1 MATFRHIRGEPPGGM
16 RRNNGLPWIASRYS
30 PCGMT
35 LRYHTPL
42 DPAEQ
47 TAFGLPEP
55 QPLAM
60 ADRVR
65 FAELDILNHVNNKAY
80 MEWFET
86 LRVEYHDRLCMPF
99 YEGQPRPRMVL
110 RNASIRY
117 VREMVIGEDYVAT
130 ARVVAFR
137 TNSFTLEQQLWSG
150 DLRATLSGVM
160 VSLRA
165 DGSGRYPLP
174 EALCRQFVYRDRAAP
189 EA

>member
-1 MATFRHIRGEPPGGM
+1 MD
-16 RRNNGLPWIASRYS
+16 
-30 PCGMT
+30 
-35 LRYHTPL
+35 LRFHTPL

-86 LRVEYHDRLCMPF
+86 LRVEYSDRLCAPF
-99 YEGQPRPRMVL
+99 YDGQPRPRMVL
-110 RNASIRY
+110 RHATIRY
-117 VREMVIGEDYVAT
+117 VREMVLGENYVAT
-130 ARVVAFR
+130 ARVAAFR
-137 TNSFTLEQQLWSG
+137 TNSYTLEQQLWSG

-160 VSLRA
+160 VSLA
-165 DGSGRYPLP
+165 PDGSGRYPLP
-174 EALCRQFVYRDRAAP
+174 EALRRRFVERDGARA